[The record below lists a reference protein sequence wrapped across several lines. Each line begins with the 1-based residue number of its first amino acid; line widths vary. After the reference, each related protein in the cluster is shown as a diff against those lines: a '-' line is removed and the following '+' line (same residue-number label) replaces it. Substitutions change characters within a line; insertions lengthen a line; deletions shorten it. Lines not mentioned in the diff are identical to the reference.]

1 MITDNTIHPKT
12 YRATKL
18 MDTFPLGTIKVTLG
32 QSHYNEHT
40 DLCEKVKLEEFGDTE
55 EIMHMI
61 CDYYKSSLP
70 PIAPNKEDI
79 EWKLESTSDR
89 IRVGETVQINATNN
103 GTTSTYCE
111 WNIFVD
117 GTKYEFDELSAYFD
131 ITPSIP
137 YNGTT
142 GVYTDTISIT
152 VKEDIMIGY
161 IIKIAIFDSSSVN
174 YDYIEMEV
182 VDG

>member
-1 MITDNTIHPKT
+1 MIN
-12 YRATKL
+12 RFE
-18 MDTFPLGTIKVTLG
+18 M
-32 QSHYNEHT
+32 
-40 DLCEKVKLEEFGDTE
+40 EET
-55 EIMHMI
+55 MHMI